1 MDEFFYPEDRGEL
14 FGEPNEEEAWV
25 YHTLTDFDEIV
36 KRNGVFFVLNR
47 ISKETLNEIYVACN
61 KEDKPNMI
69 CAILDKN
76 AGKL

>member
-1 MDEFFYPEDRGEL
+1 MYEDDGL
-14 FGEPNEEEAWV
+14 NGAGYNEEEAWV
-25 YHTLTDFDEIV
+25 YHTLIDFDEIV

-47 ISKETLNEIYVACN
+47 ISRETLTEIFNACN
-61 KEDKPNMI
+61 KEDKPSMI